1 MTLGTTEGFRH
12 RRGVGVKVEDAI
24 HTFLQSRQVDELS
37 VGGVWDKMHF
47 WWRRFWWRD
56 LKSKSVLRKKLMHS
70 WSVSP
75 VKVSSQAASE
85 EQVLPLLDV
94 AVVSVCLPSAFG

>member
-24 HTFLQSRQVDELS
+24 HTLLQSRQVDELG
-37 VGGVWDKMHF
+37 VGGVWDEMHF

-56 LKSKSVLRKKLMHS
+56 L
-70 WSVSP
+70 
-75 VKVSSQAASE
+75 
-85 EQVLPLLDV
+85 
-94 AVVSVCLPSAFG
+94 